1 MITIGRELSRKG
13 GTMSNVIGY
22 YGDDELNCISCATEG
37 EEATEESV
45 PNGFTCA
52 TCGVVVNA

>member
-1 MITIGRELSRKG
+1 
-13 GTMSNVIGY
+13 MSNVIGY
-22 YGDDELNCISCATEG
+22 YGDDELNCISCAIEG
-37 EEATEESV
+37 EEATEEAV